1 MVPSGVFRYGG
12 NELHMRAPMT
22 TSVPCKQKTAAA
34 NSWEG
39 GIVNREEDTEV
50 NCIGMAAQLTE
61 IGMTTRCFQSN
72 GTSRHQQHDEAC
84 CRKLSLAESGREWQG
99 SENHTNGLNVETSFM
114 VSNSREHHCSDV
126 SGKMLT
132 TRPVSAPQRIQGAVS
147 GEQIKFL
154 KGEQIDIDMSDGRNR
169 NAMGTY
175 RSRGMKGVK
184 EDCERFRHQM
194 QMLKEKAE
202 DTRIREVEVEG
213 MADRLQ
219 KCLVDKI
226 DLVATRKGQE
236 GVKTERT
243 SWQTVRF
250 SDKERIEFED
260 IYSPGISPTQN
271 GGVLGSKINASP
283 LPLNAIPFLGQEP
296 DVMKDAHEEFQ
307 AHKATIPELTASLPS
322 YTHSTSSSTSGLA
335 SSSLSSLPLSH
346 YLHKLDHLTPN
357 CHRPPS
363 SCSLYMPSLDAVV
376 GCCNPA
382 HNSLHLNLLTT
393 SASTLEPH
401 PKYDPSTS
409 DYKPSPESLH
419 TSSKLPVVDRE
430 LLDSDHLSSK
440 STAILLPTS
449 IASTHTVH
457 CPLAEDQYNNRFEIC
472 GTQNVSRSPTS
483 CEMVTS
489 EQQMGAILGR
499 CTLAGSHLQSQN
511 NMINDVNSAT
521 KFSHAKVAQK
531 YLATADDLSF
541 RGFNNRISEASATTP
556 SQLLALD
563 NLFIMRV
570 L

>member
-1 MVPSGVFRYGG
+1 
-12 NELHMRAPMT
+12 
-22 TSVPCKQKTAAA
+22 
-34 NSWEG
+34 
-39 GIVNREEDTEV
+39 
-50 NCIGMAAQLTE
+50 
-61 IGMTTRCFQSN
+61 
-72 GTSRHQQHDEAC
+72 
-84 CRKLSLAESGREWQG
+84 
-99 SENHTNGLNVETSFM
+99 
-114 VSNSREHHCSDV
+114 
-126 SGKMLT
+126 
-132 TRPVSAPQRIQGAVS
+132 
-147 GEQIKFL
+147 
-154 KGEQIDIDMSDGRNR
+154 MSDGRNR

-236 GVKTERT
+236 GVKTEQT

-250 SDKERIEFED
+250 SDKERVEFED

-271 GGVLGSKINASP
+271 GGVFGRKINTSP

-296 DVMKDAHEEFQ
+296 DVMKDTHEEFQ

-346 YLHKLDHLTPN
+346 YLHKLEHLTPN
-357 CHRPPS
+357 SHRPPS
-363 SCSLYMPSLDAVV
+363 SCSLYMPGLDAAV
-376 GCCNPA
+376 GCCNPT

-430 LLDSDHLSSK
+430 LLNSDHLSSK
-440 STAILLPTS
+440 TTAILLPTS
-449 IASTHTVH
+449 ISSTHTVH

-499 CTLAGSHLQSQN
+499 CTLAGSHVQSQN

-521 KFSHAKVAQK
+521 KFSHAKVGQK
-531 YLATADDLSF
+531 YLVTADDLSF

-556 SQLLALD
+556 S
-563 NLFIMRV
+563 NTSY
-570 L
+570 